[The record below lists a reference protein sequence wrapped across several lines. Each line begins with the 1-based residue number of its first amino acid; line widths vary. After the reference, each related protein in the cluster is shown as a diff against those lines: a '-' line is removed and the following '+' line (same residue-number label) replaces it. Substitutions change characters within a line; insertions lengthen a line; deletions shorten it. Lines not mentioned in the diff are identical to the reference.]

1 MDPDERGNK
10 AAVASGGAVEP
21 ANKAPVAMENF
32 QRPDDLPPERYEL
45 LDPFAEVTYRSN
57 TFADMAARA
66 DRQGSNKFVAISADG
81 KQSTIKKSDGTWHR
95 EAPLVSPAD
104 RIEPPA
110 SVEQRSPEPKVV
122 GLASPNVRPEAAA
135 ARAVAEIDREADRR
149 ARTDRLVADLAD
161 RYLIKRA
168 PVKLGRTPV
177 GSTEY
182 RFRGD
187 TSRVAF
193 TESTFRLATDT
204 NSPSVARSMVDLAE
218 TRDWRALRVSGNEE
232 FKRLIWLE
240 ASARGVKAL
249 GYEPNPADLLTLQK
263 ERDARLINRIKPER
277 PDAKGSAARVKGSA
291 RGSGGRRAV
300 LAAIDA
306 VLMAKQVP
314 EKHREAVMA
323 AAAENLTQRV
333 RRGESVRVRV
343 YDTSAPS
350 QRPIPTPSPDQQRSR
365 DRAPPTR

>member
-1 MDPDERGNK
+1 MDPDQRGNR
-10 AAVASGGAVEP
+10 AAVPSGGAVEP
-21 ANKAPVAMENF
+21 ANRAPVAIAHF
-32 QRPDDLPPERYEL
+32 QRPDDPPAERYEL
-45 LDPFAEVTYRSN
+45 RDPFAEVSYRSN
-57 TFADMAARA
+57 TFADIAAKA

-81 KQSTIKKSDGTWHR
+81 KRSTVAKSGGTWHR
-95 EAPLVSPAD
+95 EAPLVNPPD
-104 RIEPPA
+104 RIEPSA
-110 SVEQRSPEPKVV
+110 SRKQRSPEPEVV
-122 GLASPNVRPEAAA
+122 SIASPNVRPEAAT
-135 ARAVAEIDREADRR
+135 ARAVAEIDSEADRR

-161 RYLIKRA
+161 RYLIRRA

-193 TESTFRLATDT
+193 TESTFRLSTDT

-218 TRDWRALRVSGNEE
+218 ARDWRALRVSGNEE
-232 FKRLIWLE
+232 FKRLVWLE

-249 GYEPNPADLLTLQK
+249 GYEPNPADLQTLQK
-263 ERDARLINRIKPER
+263 ERGGRLVSRIAHENPDASVSAAP
-277 PDAKGSAARVKGSA
+277 AKGSG

-306 VLMAKQVP
+306 VLLAKQVP
-314 EKHREAVMA
+314 EKQREAVMA
-323 AAAENLTQRV
+323 AAAENLAQRFW
-333 RRGESVRVRV
+333 RGESVRVRV